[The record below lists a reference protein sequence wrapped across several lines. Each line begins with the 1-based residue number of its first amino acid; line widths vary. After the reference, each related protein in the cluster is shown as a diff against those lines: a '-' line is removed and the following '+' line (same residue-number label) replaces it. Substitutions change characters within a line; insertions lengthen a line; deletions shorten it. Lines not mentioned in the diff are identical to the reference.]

1 MLNRNNYLQS
11 HSHRIAIEMV
21 HNDTG
26 DKKGDGWGGGE
37 GRIQK
42 EGIKSLS
49 NIYKKESMLLYDNI
63 SLLWH
68 FYGVFEDKMI

>member
-26 DKKGDGWGGGE
+26 DKKDGGGE

-63 SLLWH
+63 SLL
-68 FYGVFEDKMI
+68 